1 MIHTK
6 TTGLLGLLA
15 VGLLPIFASTEA
27 DADRRFL
34 SLQTPISRTQTADDP
49 QASKPPLPGDLR
61 WVRGSVLSWAS
72 DSLTLQLKKGSLT
85 LDLSVS
91 AQIIHA
97 VKGTQKVISAD
108 QLKNEETGPD
118 NEAKPDSLAVGSRVQ
133 AHYVE
138 RHHKSYAILIIEETD
153 SATKSLKRSGSSY
166 LGVFEKTEFG
176 AIHLLVDGRAR
187 WLYPSYGTTFVD
199 ITGHRLPGRE
209 LKAGDTLLITYRTDS
224 NGIYGLT
231 STTTT
236 ALEIRRL
243 TLR

>member
-27 DADRRFL
+27 DTDRRFL
-34 SLQTPISRTQTADDP
+34 AVQTPISRTKTADDP
-49 QASKPPLPGDLR
+49 QPSKSPLPGNLR

-72 DSLTLQLKKGSLT
+72 DSLTLQLKQGSLT

-108 QLKNEETGPD
+108 QLKDEGTGPD
-118 NEAKPDSLAVGSRVQ
+118 NEAKPNSLAVGSLVQ

-153 SATKSLKRSGSSY
+153 SAPQSLKKSGSY
-166 LGVFEKTEFG
+166 LGVFDKTEFG
-176 AIHLLVDGRAR
+176 AIHLRVNGR
-187 WLYPSYGTTFVD
+187 
-199 ITGHRLPGRE
+199 I
-209 LKAGDTLLITYRTDS
+209 
-224 NGIYGLT
+224 
-231 STTTT
+231 
-236 ALEIRRL
+236 
-243 TLR
+243 